1 MRPSQTCLP
10 VYSSTHTI
18 ADDLESEI
26 STTSMCEQIIQYD
39 CGHMCRRIIRCVE
52 QQPKHHD
59 SVTCFSGFAYAYE
72 QDHHET
78 PKFERRAT
86 LCPICEEKGKGG
98 EVYHNGVRRASAP
111 PIETKQDSKLVQE
124 KEKSTVTK
132 VSASIGRSNSNP
144 ERPPSHRLRRV
155 RDAGSSSLRNEYN
168 RLELSL
174 ERHPEPRPEPH
185 LEQRPEHRVEPLRN
199 DGFEARR
206 GRAHRPRDII
216 TGGLEL
222 DSFASAYV
230 PFRERTPT
238 SPDSFTG
245 LLDYAESIHNLSSLS
260 LGGLRRS
267 TSVLKAL
274 QKGLERKTSDE
285 SFVCASAREVEKGEG
300 YE

>member
-1 MRPSQTCLP
+1 
-10 VYSSTHTI
+10 
-18 ADDLESEI
+18 
-26 STTSMCEQIIQYD
+26 MCEKIIQYD
-39 CGHMCRRIIRCVE
+39 CGHMCRRAIRCIE
-52 QQPKHHD
+52 QQPKHHH
-59 SVTCFSGFAYAYE
+59 SVTCFSGLAYAYAYAYE
-72 QDHHET
+72 PDHHET

-86 LCPICEEKGKGG
+86 LCPKCEEKGKGG
-98 EVYHNGVRRASAP
+98 EVYHNNVRRASAP
-111 PIETKQDSKLVQE
+111 PIETRQNSVLVQEKE

-132 VSASIGRSNSNP
+132 VSASLGRSNSNP
-144 ERPPSHRLRRV
+144 ERPSSHRLRRV

-168 RLELSL
+168 RLEPSL
-174 ERHPEPRPEPH
+174 EGHPEPRPEPH
-185 LEQRPEHRVEPLRN
+185 LESRPEPHLELRPESHLGQRPEHRLEPHRN
-199 DGFEARR
+199 NGFEARR

-216 TGGLEL
+216 TRGLEL

-245 LLDYAESIHNLSSLS
+245 LLDYAESTHNLSSLS

>member
-1 MRPSQTCLP
+1 
-10 VYSSTHTI
+10 
-18 ADDLESEI
+18 
-26 STTSMCEQIIQYD
+26 MCEKIIQYD
-39 CGHMCRRIIRCVE
+39 CGHMCRRAIRCVE
-52 QQPKHHD
+52 QQLEPHH
-59 SVTCFSGFAYAYE
+59 SVICFSGLAYAYAYD

-86 LCPICEEKGKGG
+86 LCPKCEEKGKGG
-98 EVYHNGVRRASAP
+98 EVYHNSVRRASAP
-111 PIETKQDSKLVQE
+111 PIAGNQNSMLVQERE

-132 VSASIGRSNSNP
+132 VSASLGRSNSNP

-168 RLELSL
+168 RLEPSL
-174 ERHPEPRPEPH
+174 ERHPEPLPEPRPKSH
-185 LEQRPEHRVEPLRN
+185 LEQCPEHRLEPPRN
-199 DGFEARR
+199 NGFEARR

-216 TGGLEL
+216 TRGLEL

-267 TSVLKAL
+267 TSVLKML

-285 SFVCASAREVEKGEG
+285 SFVCASAREVEKGER